1 MLGTSDADG
10 QGTDFPPLA
19 VCARAQKK
27 GRCKGNDDTERESQC
42 TRSDCAGERPQA
54 EGMEERGQ
62 GGMKAQ
68 VKFNAERNWWEIQI
82 FTAEGFELSK
92 AYPAKVVSETNTT
105 VSDAILCEIAHLQDI
120 GYEVTVLN

>member
-1 MLGTSDADG
+1 
-10 QGTDFPPLA
+10 
-19 VCARAQKK
+19 
-27 GRCKGNDDTERESQC
+27 
-42 TRSDCAGERPQA
+42 
-54 EGMEERGQ
+54 
-62 GGMKAQ
+62 MKAQ